1 MTDQVCS
8 PPIDEMPPVD
18 HANDFD
24 GHGVPAGVE
33 LGLNLMKML
42 GAASR
47 EATRVLNE
55 QNIEIFA
62 LVFSSD

>member
-1 MTDQVCS
+1 
-8 PPIDEMPPVD
+8 MPPVD

>member
-1 MTDQVCS
+1 MTDPACS
-8 PPIDEMPPVD
+8 RPIDEMLPVD
-18 HANDFD
+18 YANAFD
-24 GHGVPAGVE
+24 GRGVAVGVE
-33 LGLNLMKML
+33 LGLNLTKML
-42 GAASR
+42 DAASR